1 MVNVSNNNIYITRGD
16 SADIQISITES
27 TGEEYTLQDG
37 DTVTFTVKKT
47 VNDTDA
53 VISKNITDGNL
64 HLSPDD
70 TAGLDYGAYVYD
82 CQLTTSDGR
91 VCTFITPHRF
101 QVLEEVTF

>member
-1 MVNVSNNNIYITRGD
+1 M
-16 SADIQISITES
+16 
-27 TGEEYTLQDG
+27 
-37 DTVTFTVKKT
+37 TFTVKKT